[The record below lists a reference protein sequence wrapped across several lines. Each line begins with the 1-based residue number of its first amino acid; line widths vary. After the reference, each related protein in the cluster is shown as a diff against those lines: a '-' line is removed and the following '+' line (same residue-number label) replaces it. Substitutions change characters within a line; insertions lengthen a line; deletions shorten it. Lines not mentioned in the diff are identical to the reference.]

1 MSISIKSIGIYI
13 PDKKIDNVSSA
24 STLGRDTHFVDKR
37 LGIRKRAVKEVS
49 QKASDLALKAIRD
62 LESKIPNVLNDLD
75 ALVVV
80 TQTGDYAIPHTSAI
94 IHGKLELKQ
103 SVSCF
108 DISLGCSG
116 YIYGLSLLKSHMLEM
131 GYKNGLLI
139 TSDPYSEVVDPL
151 DSSTSLLFGDAA
163 TATLLSYDG
172 VYLIDHPILETN
184 GADWDALYLDD
195 RLIMDGK
202 KVLNFASKNV
212 AAQVDTYLREKSLTT
227 SEIDLFLMH
236 QGSKV
241 IIDNLRRKICV
252 DENKM
257 PFMISDCGNTVSS
270 SIPLMLSDYIDS
282 RSDEIKNVIIS
293 GFGVGL
299 SWGTMLLRKV

>member
-1 MSISIKSIGIYI
+1 MSISIKNIGIYI
-13 PDKKIDNVSSA
+13 PDRKIDNVASA
-24 STLGRDTHFVDKR
+24 SKLGRDSHFVDKR
-37 LGIRKRAVKEVS
+37 LGIRKRAVKEAS
-49 QKASDLALKAIRD
+49 EKASDLALRAIGD
-62 LESKIPNVLNDLD
+62 LERKVPNVLNDLD
-75 ALVVV
+75 ALVVI

-94 IHGKLELKQ
+94 VHGKLKLKE

-131 GYKNGLLI
+131 GYKKALLI

-151 DSSTSLLFGDAA
+151 DSSTALLFGDAA

-172 VYLIDHPILETN
+172 VYLIERPILESN
-184 GADWDALYLDD
+184 GADWEALYLDGH
-195 RLIMDGK
+195 LIMDGK

-212 AAQVDTYLREKSLTT
+212 TAQVDTYLKERSLTT

-241 IIDNLRRKICV
+241 IIDNLRKKIGV
-252 DENKM
+252 DERKM
-257 PFMISDCGNTVSS
+257 PFMISGYGNTVSS
-270 SIPLMLSDYIDS
+270 SIPLMLSHYIDP
-282 RSDEIKNVIIS
+282 RSEEAKNVIIS